1 LQRVRT
7 VARREER
14 AEAKLTGRESKTG
27 ERIMLRTSLAALFV
41 SLFITG
47 AAAAAPPANTPD
59 ATTKLSDAF
68 SALNA
73 VNQWAIDVSK
83 MADTKAK
90 SDLVKNYAHTIATS
104 DSTADTR
111 LQSVAQKGGLTVS
124 PLNPQT
130 EEGASILDRMKGE
143 TALLESLQGDAF
155 DKEYMTLVTNTQQS
169 VLNVL
174 DKSKAAATNPEVK
187 QFLVDQ
193 TTAVQGRL
201 RTAQT
206 ILAKV
211 YGQSL

>member
-1 LQRVRT
+1 
-7 VARREER
+7 
-14 AEAKLTGRESKTG
+14 
-27 ERIMLRTSLAALFV
+27 MLRTTLAALFV
-41 SLFITG
+41 SLFIITG
-47 AAAAAPPANTPD
+47 AAFAAPPPANTPET
-59 ATTKLSDAF
+59 AKLSEAF
-68 SALNA
+68 SALYA
-73 VNQWAIDVSK
+73 VNQWSIEVSK
-83 MADTKAK
+83 MADTRAK
-90 SDLVKNYAHTIATS
+90 SDLVKNYAHSIATG
-104 DSTADTR
+104 DSSMGPQ
-111 LQSVAQKGGLTVS
+111 LQSVAQKGGLTIA
-124 PLNPQT
+124 PLNAQT

-193 TTAVQGRL
+193 TKAVQTRL

-206 ILAKV
+206 VMAQV